1 MRILL
6 VFAFLHVALFGAT
19 STYDKKIV
27 ASKNELKT
35 KSTLER
41 KISRRLKDIAKDIT
55 TEQKRLNKIKNEI
68 ESLSKNIASS
78 ENVVNA
84 KETNLVYL
92 TKQNLELINKKKEL
106 EEKIVKLIAED
117 FSFYIIS
124 DKDYID
130 SKESIIADEVI
141 DKIGVIVKKEISNL
155 TYEYEKINK
164 RIELQSSQIK
174 NIKKEIEDLK
184 KKKSK
189 LSSLKKSKEKSIK
202 KLAIQKKEYKNRLYK
217 IEKERDSL
225 RATLNKLKILKEKE
239 SEAERKKRLAD
250 LKEATKDININ
261 DKMTVRQIG
270 SSYQR
275 SRIKKYRGAKT
286 IAPLDSFIVKRKF
299 GSYVDPIYKIKIF
312 NEAVI
317 LQSKQK
323 NAKVKNVLDGKVV
336 YAKNTAVLD
345 NVVIVENSRG
355 IHTIYAHL
363 NKIAP
368 TIKVGKKIRKGY
380 VIGRVD
386 EELSFEVTQKSYHI
400 NPLELIRY

>member
-1 MRILL
+1 
-6 VFAFLHVALFGAT
+6 
-19 STYDKKIV
+19 
-27 ASKNELKT
+27 
-35 KSTLER
+35 
-41 KISRRLKDIAKDIT
+41 
-55 TEQKRLNKIKNEI
+55 
-68 ESLSKNIASS
+68 
-78 ENVVNA
+78 
-84 KETNLVYL
+84 
-92 TKQNLELINKKKEL
+92 
-106 EEKIVKLIAED
+106 
-117 FSFYIIS
+117 
-124 DKDYID
+124 
-130 SKESIIADEVI
+130 VI

-164 RIELQSSQIK
+164 RIELQNSQIK